1 VLECEF
7 GSGSRGDDSRKETE
21 MDSSFTVR
29 PRVGVQQFT
38 SRDPRQAPETELAA
52 AKTVAAPGDTDGD
65 TEQREKRQ
73 EHAPPDVIADPEA
86 RDVIIREND
95 IRNQAGEHPD
105 QALMRLRAYRPAR
118 TNDVADPNEPQASNQ
133 ASVHANIKA

>member
-38 SRDPRQAPETELAA
+38 SRDPRQAPETEPAA
-52 AKTVAAPGDTDGD
+52 AKTVAPPGDNDGD
-65 TEQREKRQ
+65 AEQRDKRQ

-95 IRNQAGEHPD
+95 IRNKAGEHPD
-105 QALMRLRAYRPAR
+105 QALMRLRAYRPAP
-118 TNDVADPNEPQASNQ
+118 TGDVADPNDPASN
-133 ASVHANIKA
+133 HANIKA

>member
-1 VLECEF
+1 
-7 GSGSRGDDSRKETE
+7 

-52 AKTVAAPGDTDGD
+52 TKTVTAFGDNDGD

-105 QALMRLRAYRPAR
+105 QALLRVRAYRPAR
-118 TNDVADPNEPQASNQ
+118 TDDVPTPNEP
-133 ASVHANIKA
+133 HANIKA

>member
-1 VLECEF
+1 
-7 GSGSRGDDSRKETE
+7 
-21 MDSSFTVR
+21 MDSSFTIR

-52 AKTVAAPGDTDGD
+52 AKTVVALGDNDGD
-65 TEQREKRQ
+65 TEQREQRH
-73 EHAPPDVIADPEA
+73 EHAPPDVIADPET

-118 TNDVADPNEPQASNQ
+118 TGDVADPNEPQAGNLGSN
-133 ASVHANIKA
+133 HANIKA

>member
-1 VLECEF
+1 LECEF

-21 MDSSFTVR
+21 MDSFTVR

-38 SRDPRQAPETELAA
+38 SRDPRQAPETELSVD
-52 AKTVAAPGDTDGD
+52 KIVAATNGEQSD
-65 TEQREKRQ
+65 TEHREQRQ
-73 EHAPPDVIADPEA
+73 DHAPPDVIADPEA

-105 QALMRLRAYRPAR
+105 QALMRVRAYRPAR
-118 TNDVADPNEPQASNQ
+118 TGDVADPNEPPSA
-133 ASVHANIKA
+133 HANIKA